1 MSSIVR
7 QTFNHWITREAQD
20 THFIF
25 QKTLVFFFFFLV
37 ALGLHC
43 CIQAS
48 LAVMSGGY
56 ALVMVHWLPAEV
68 ISLVTEHRL

>member
-7 QTFNHWITREAQD
+7 QTFNHWTTREAQD

-25 QKTLVFFFFFLV
+25 QKTLVFCFFLV

-56 ALVMVHWLPAEV
+56 ALVMVHWLPTEV
-68 ISLVTEHRL
+68 ISLVAEHRL